1 MTQPAGGKKKKSFEC
16 RARAA
21 ARGDTASTWHFTS
34 EEPRGSSP
42 DFPPYTHTER
52 RGERERRTAPRT
64 TTKKKKSL
72 WKEEKQKHGGG
83 SSAEKD
89 EAETN
94 QPFSPASPRTNR
106 LHPGPWTISG
116 RICPARTY
124 PTLSCL
130 GKAAATDG
138 GVSVGCAGVTKD
150 F

>member
-1 MTQPAGGKKKKSFEC
+1 METLHLRGTSRQRSSAAPAL
-16 RARAA
+16 
-21 ARGDTASTWHFTS
+21 TS
-34 EEPRGSSP
+34 
-42 DFPPYTHTER
+42 PPYTHTER

-64 TTKKKKSL
+64 TTKKKK
-72 WKEEKQKHGGG
+72 KFVEGGKTNAWRG
-83 SSAEKD
+83 GWGGIAPKKD

-94 QPFSPASPRTNR
+94 QPFSPASPRTDR